1 MSDFNSNLI
10 AQIRAGGGHL
20 SDGPFAG
27 RQVLILTTTGAKS
40 GQSRE
45 TPLVYSRDGDNIVI
59 IASMGGAPSHPAW
72 YHNIVANPQVTIE
85 VDGKK
90 LQANAHIAEGD
101 ERRRLYDQHADLHD
115 SFTEYEAKTG
125 GRVIPVIVLQGV
137 KATAAA

>member
-1 MSDFNSNLI
+1 MSDFNSSLI
-10 AQIRAGGGHL
+10 EQIRAGGGHL

>member
-1 MSDFNSNLI
+1 MSDFNTSLI
-10 AQIRAGGGHL
+10 EQIRAGGGHL

-72 YHNIVANPQVTIE
+72 YHNIVASPQVTIE

-90 LQANAHIAEGD
+90 VQANAHIAEGD